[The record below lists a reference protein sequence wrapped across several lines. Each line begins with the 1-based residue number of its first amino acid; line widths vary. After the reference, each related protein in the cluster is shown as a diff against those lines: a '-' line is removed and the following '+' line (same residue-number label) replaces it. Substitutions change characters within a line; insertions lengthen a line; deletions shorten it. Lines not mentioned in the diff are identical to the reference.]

1 MRTTILLLVISI
13 LAPPVWADSQTQ
25 AREAFLDALARVE
38 AGQPDDPASDSETL
52 RAYPLYR
59 YLEEARLSRALR
71 AVPGSARGQELLPV
85 DADIEAFLARYGEE
99 PVSRGL
105 RRAWLASLWDR
116 AHWEKYL
123 EQYRPEIDDG
133 TTWRC
138 QALVARIRLGRT
150 TGLAGDISDTWLSP
164 KSLPDAC
171 DPAFAWLKEQ
181 GQLSAELIERRARLA
196 LAEGESGLA
205 RYLARSLPESRAA
218 PLLSWAALIEQP
230 AGNVDALIANPS
242 RAVEPAALL
251 AGWTRLARRDPDG
264 AAARFPELVAARGLD
279 SRSAS
284 PYALATA
291 LGASW
296 SRKPYALEFFERAL
310 AEDFDEVAH
319 EWHVRAALWAGDWA
333 RAARAIEGMPEQLR
347 EHSRWRYWS
356 ARAAEQ
362 LGDTEAARAGYAAVV
377 PTDNWYA
384 VLSAARLGQPFAPT
398 LEPMAITDEG
408 IREVSRLPEMLRTRE
423 LELCDMRSEAGS
435 EWRASFDSLTP
446 SLQLQAIGLASS
458 WGWHLE
464 AVAAAARLGL
474 FNDYER
480 LYPRPYDSEV
490 RESARFTGLA
500 PELIYAIIRQESL
513 YRADA
518 ASSAGALGL
527 MQLLPSTAKRT
538 AKRWD
543 LPDPTRTT
551 LLVPSVNVP
560 LGSATLKSLLDRA
573 DGQTALAMAGYNA
586 GPAAARRWLPDQP
599 MDLDVWV
606 ENIPYNETRGYV
618 QRASW
623 HTVVFR
629 WLTAREPRAYTNWLG
644 QLKAP
649 GVDAA
654 LKSDG

>member
-1 MRTTILLLVISI
+1 MRTTILLLLLSI
-13 LAPPVWADSQTQ
+13 LAPAAWADSL
-25 AREAFLDALARVE
+25 ASGREAFRDAIARVE
-38 AGQPDDPASDSETL
+38 AGQPDDPAGDSEAL

-59 YLEEARLSRALR
+59 YLEQARLSRRLR
-71 AVPGSARGQELLPV
+71 SVPGGASGQGLLPV
-85 DADIEAFLARYGEE
+85 DAEIEAFLARHAEE

-105 RRAWLASLWDR
+105 RRAWLESLADR
-116 AHWEKYL
+116 GKWAEFL
-123 EQYRPEIDDG
+123 AQYRPEIDDG
-133 TTWRC
+133 ATRRC
-138 QALVARIRLGRT
+138 QTLVARIRLGRT
-150 TGLAGDISDTWLSP
+150 TDLAEDISDTWLSP

-181 GQLSAELIERRARLA
+181 GRLSAELIERRARLA
-196 LAEGESGLA
+196 LADGESGLA
-205 RYLARSLPESRAA
+205 RYLARSLPEAQAA
-218 PLLSWAALIEQP
+218 PLLTWAGLIDQP
-230 AGNVDALIANPS
+230 AGSVDALIANPA
-242 RAVEPAALL
+242 RPVEPQALL
-251 AGWTRLARRDPDG
+251 AGWSRLARRDPDG
-264 AAARFPELVAARGLD
+264 AAARFPGLVAARGLD
-279 SRSAS
+279 PRSAS

-296 SRKPYALEFFERAL
+296 SRKPYALEFFGRAQP
-310 AEDFDEVAH
+310 EDFDEVAH
-319 EWHVRAALWAGDWA
+319 EWHVRAALWTGDWA
-333 RAARAIEGMPEQLR
+333 RAARAIEAMPEELR
-347 EHSRWRYWS
+347 EHSRWRYWA

-362 LGDTEAARAGYAAVV
+362 LGDIEPARARFAAVV

-384 VLSAARLGQPFAPT
+384 VLASARLGQSFAPT

-408 IREVSRLPEMLRTRE
+408 ISEVSRLPAMQRARE
-423 LELCDMRSEAGS
+423 LELCEMRSEAGS
-435 EWRASFDSLTP
+435 EWRASFDALAP

-474 FNDYER
+474 YNDYER
-480 LYPRPYDSEV
+480 LYPRPYDPEV
-490 RESARFTGLA
+490 RDGAELTGLA

-527 MQLLPSTAKRT
+527 MQLLPSTAART
-538 AKRWD
+538 ARRWD
-543 LPDPTRTT
+543 LPVPTRAS

-586 GPAAARRWLPDQP
+586 GPAAARRWLPGQP

-606 ENIPYNETRGYV
+606 ENIPYNETRGYI

-629 WLTAREPRAYTNWLG
+629 WLAEREPRSYANWLG
-644 QLKAP
+644 PLRPP

-654 LKSDG
+654 LKPGN

>member
-1 MRTTILLLVISI
+1 MRTKILLLVLSI
-13 LAPPVWADSQTQ
+13 LAPPAWADSHAQ
-25 AREAFLDALARVE
+25 ARQAFREALARVE
-38 AGQPDDPASDSETL
+38 AGQPDDPASDSESL
-52 RAYPLYR
+52 RAYPLYS
-59 YLEEARLSRALR
+59 YLEEARLSRTLKS
-71 AVPGSARGQELLPV
+71 VPGSARGQGLLPV
-85 DADIEAFLARYGEE
+85 DSDIEAFLGRHGEE
-99 PVSRGL
+99 PVSRRL
-105 RRAWLASLWDR
+105 RRAWLASLADR

-133 TTWRC
+133 ATRGC
-138 QALVARIRLGRT
+138 QALVARVRLGRT
-150 TGLAGDISDTWLSP
+150 AGLSEDISETWLSP

-171 DPAFAWLKEQ
+171 DPAFAWLKDQ
-181 GQLSAELIERRARLA
+181 GRLSAELIERRARLA
-196 LAEGESGLA
+196 LADGESGLA
-205 RYLARSLPESRAA
+205 RYLARSLPENRAA
-218 PLLSWAALIEQP
+218 PLLTWANLIDQP
-230 AGNVDALIANPS
+230 VGNVDALIANPS
-242 RAVEPAALL
+242 RALEPAALL
-251 AGWTRLARRDPDG
+251 AGWSRLARRDPDG

-296 SRKPYALEFFERAL
+296 SRKPYALEYFGRAVV
-310 AEDFDEVAH
+310 EDFDEVAH

-333 RAARAIEGMPEQLR
+333 RAARAIEAMPAELR

-362 LGDTEAARAGYAAVV
+362 LGDPEAARAGYAAVV

-384 VLSAARLGQPFAPT
+384 VLSAARLGQSFAPT

-408 IREVSRLPEMLRTRE
+408 IREVSRLPAMLRARE
-423 LELCDMRSEAGS
+423 LELSDMRGEAGS
-435 EWRASFDSLTP
+435 EWRASFESLTP

-474 FNDYER
+474 FTDYER
-480 LYPRPYDSEV
+480 LYPRPYVTEV
-490 RESARFTGLA
+490 RKSAQFTGLA

-527 MQLLPSTAKRT
+527 MQLLPTTATRT

-543 LPDPTRTT
+543 LPAPTRTS

-573 DGQTALAMAGYNA
+573 DGQTVLAMAGYNA
-586 GPAAARRWLPDQP
+586 GPAAARRWLPAQP
-599 MDLDVWV
+599 MDVDVWV

-629 WLTAREPRAYTNWLG
+629 WLAEREARNYANWLG
-644 QLKAP
+644 QLKPP

-654 LKSDG
+654 LKSGS

>member
-1 MRTTILLLVISI
+1 MRTTILLLLLSI
-13 LAPPVWADSQTQ
+13 LAPATWADDLAPGRQ
-25 AREAFLDALARVE
+25 AFRDALARVA
-38 AGQPDDPASDSETL
+38 AGQPDDPAGDSEAL
-52 RAYPLYR
+52 RTYPLYR
-59 YLEEARLSRALR
+59 YLEEARLSRRLR
-71 AVPGSARGQELLPV
+71 SVPSASGQGLLPV
-85 DADIEAFLARYGEE
+85 DADIGAFLVRHGEE

-105 RRAWLASLWDR
+105 RRAWLASLADR
-116 AHWEKYL
+116 AQWEEYL

-133 TTWRC
+133 ATRRC
-138 QALVARIRLGRT
+138 QALVARIRLDRT
-150 TGLAGDISDTWLSP
+150 AGLAEDVAETWLSP
-164 KSLPDAC
+164 KSLPDDC
-171 DPAFAWLKEQ
+171 DPAFAWLREQ
-181 GQLSAELIERRARLA
+181 GRLSEDLIERRARLA
-196 LAEGESGLA
+196 LADGESGLA
-205 RYLARSLPESRAA
+205 RYLARSLPEAEAA
-218 PLLSWAALIEQP
+218 PLLTWAGLIDQP
-230 AGNVDALIANPS
+230 AGSVDALIANPA
-242 RAVEPAALL
+242 RPVEPQALL
-251 AGWTRLARRDPDG
+251 AGWSRLARRDPDG
-264 AAARFPELVAARGLD
+264 AAARFPGLVAARGLD
-279 SRSAS
+279 PRAAS

-296 SRKPYALEFFERAL
+296 SRKPYALEFFERAEP
-310 AEDFDEVAH
+310 ADFDDVAH

-333 RAARAIEGMPEQLR
+333 RAARAIEAMPGELR
-347 EHSRWRYWS
+347 EHSRWRYWA

-362 LGDTEAARAGYAAVV
+362 LGEAEQARAILATVV

-384 VLSAARLGQPFAPT
+384 VLAAARLGQSFAPT
-398 LEPMAITDEG
+398 LEPMAITAEG
-408 IREVSRLPEMLRTRE
+408 IEEASGLPSMVRARE
-423 LELCDMRSEAGS
+423 LELCGMRSEAGS

-474 FNDYER
+474 YNDYER
-480 LYPRPYDSEV
+480 LYPRPYDAEV
-490 RESARFTGLA
+490 QKGAELTGLA

-527 MQLLPSTAKRT
+527 MQLLPSTATRT

-543 LPDPTRTT
+543 LPAPTRAS

-586 GPAAARRWLPDQP
+586 GPAAARRWLPGQP
-599 MDLDVWV
+599 MDLDIWV
-606 ENIPYNETRGYV
+606 ENIPYNETRGYI

-629 WLTAREPRAYTNWLG
+629 WLKEREPRNYANWLG
-644 QLKAP
+644 PLRPP

-654 LKSDG
+654 LKPGN